1 MRTPCASF
9 GAIFTVWPIVFLN
22 MTIDYVI
29 CGNQILILWKSSLQL
44 AATVKSNVVSYVI
57 CFCLFVYLY
66 LCSCLCLCM
75 FGFVSVFVFAIVLS
89 PFWWRL
95 RGPWLCIFVYLWS
108 VVLKSF
114 IVAWALWAGLAP
126 WWESAAI
133 ATRLLTAQDH
143 ISISRSLG
151 PTSIQPQPDASNN
164 KSHLFDAPSRSR
176 LMADLSIWKSHP

>member
-1 MRTPCASF
+1 MTYSLSQYDYWLC
-9 GAIFTVWPIVFLN
+9 N
-22 MTIDYVI
+22 M
-29 CGNQILILWKSSLQL
+29 WKSNLDLMEVLFTACSHSEIKRSFIRHMFL
-44 AATVKSNVVSYVI
+44 S
-57 CFCLFVYLY
+57 FCLFVPLF
-66 LCSCLCLCM
+66 LSVFVSM

-176 LMADLSIWKSHP
+176 LMADLSIWKSRHCMPYR